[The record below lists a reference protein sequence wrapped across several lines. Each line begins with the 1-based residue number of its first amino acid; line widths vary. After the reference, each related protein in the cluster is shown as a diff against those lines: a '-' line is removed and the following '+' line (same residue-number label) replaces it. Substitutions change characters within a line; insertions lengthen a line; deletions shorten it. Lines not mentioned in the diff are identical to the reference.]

1 MVERE
6 GLGESDL
13 ICSLP
18 LGNTV
23 ENGIQCLVFIQ
34 EYDRRHVVDGLPRDH
49 YLSISIFEFIILD
62 ELYLVKYD
70 LTN

>member
-1 MVERE
+1 M
-6 GLGESDL
+6 
-13 ICSLP
+13 
-18 LGNTV
+18 

-34 EYDRRHVVDGLPRDH
+34 EYDRRHFVDGLPRDH

>member
-6 GLGESDL
+6 GLEESDL

-23 ENGIQCLVFIQ
+23 ENTIQCLVFIQ
-34 EYDRRHVVDGLPRDH
+34 EYDRRHVVDGLPREH
-49 YLSISIFEFIILD
+49 YLSISIFEYHIG
-62 ELYLVKYD
+62 
-70 LTN
+70 

>member
-1 MVERE
+1 M
-6 GLGESDL
+6 
-13 ICSLP
+13 
-18 LGNTV
+18 